1 LRTLVDVARWRA
13 ETEPDQPAFFFL
25 ADGEHESG
33 QMTYGALDR
42 QARAIADGLR
52 SRGAQRHRVLLLC
65 EPGEDFTSAFYGCL
79 YAGAL
84 AVPAYPP
91 DPLRLS
97 RTLPR
102 LRAILDNAQARFVLG
117 SREILEY
124 VTEDFGR
131 SNPLEVLP
139 IDRVAW
145 DGCGDWLPA
154 PGDDRKL
161 AFLQYTSGSTR
172 APRGIMLTHGNVM
185 SSVAAMHREDMEGV
199 VGVIWLPPYHDM
211 GLLGGV
217 LLPVYSG
224 RPIAI
229 MPPRA
234 FIERPIRWIQ
244 AISRYRAT
252 TTGAPNFAFE
262 LCVRK
267 ARREDCKG
275 LDLSCWKIAVVG
287 AEPVR
292 AETLDRFTETFAP
305 YGFRRETFLP
315 AYGLA
320 EATLNVTAGRWF
332 EPPVVRTF
340 SMRALEESR
349 AEELARDD
357 RSARRLVGCGRSWD
371 GQRVAIVD
379 PKSRRELAAGR
390 VGEIWVQSP
399 NVAKGYWNRPKET
412 ARTFAARL
420 AGSNHGTFLR
430 TGDLGFLHDGELFVV
445 GRLKELIILGGR
457 NYYPQDIEQVV
468 ARSHP
473 SLKRDAGAAFSCEI
487 AGRERLV
494 IVQEARRS
502 QRHSLDDVI
511 AGIRRELV
519 QEYLISPYAVVLI
532 AGGTLP
538 KTSSGKPR
546 RRYCRRL
553 FLDGRLECLAEWRA
567 PLAVSEGGRPEYV
580 APRTPLE
587 ERIAALWSEVLR
599 VERVGIHD
607 NFFTLGGDSLLAT
620 ELYLRLSPLV
630 PGELPL
636 EQLFERPTV
645 AGLAELVLSAQAQ
658 QEPDPGLTHLL
669 DQIEGMTEEEAD
681 ASLAAAHAAFARDDA
696 SARP

>member
-1 LRTLVDVARWRA
+1 L
-13 ETEPDQPAFFFL
+13 
-25 ADGEHESG
+25 
-33 QMTYGALDR
+33 
-42 QARAIADGLR
+42 
-52 SRGAQRHRVLLLC
+52 
-65 EPGEDFTSAFYGCL
+65 
-79 YAGAL
+79 
-84 AVPAYPP
+84 
-91 DPLRLS
+91 
-97 RTLPR
+97 
-102 LRAILDNAQARFVLG
+102 
-117 SREILEY
+117 
-124 VTEDFGR
+124 
-131 SNPLEVLP
+131 
-139 IDRVAW
+139 W
-145 DGCGDWLPA
+145 DGCADWLPE

-172 APRGIMLTHGNVM
+172 APRGIMLTHRNVM
-185 SSVAAMHREDMEGV
+185 SSVAGMHREDMDGV

-211 GLLGGV
+211 GLLCGV

-234 FIERPIRWIQ
+234 FIERPMRWMQ

-252 TTGAPNFAFE
+252 TTGAPNFAFD

-267 ARREDCKG
+267 MCRDDCVG

-305 YGFRRETFLP
+305 YGFRREAFLP

-340 SMRALEESR
+340 SLRALEESR
-349 AEELARDD
+349 AEEVTPDD

-371 GQRVAIVD
+371 GQRVTIVD
-379 PKSRRELAAGR
+379 PKGRREVAGGR

-420 AGSNHGTFLR
+420 AGSTNGTYLR
-430 TGDLGFLHDGELFVV
+430 TGDLGFVHEGELFVV

-468 ARSHP
+468 ACSHP
-473 SLKRDAGAAFSCEI
+473 SLKRDAGVAFSCDIE
-487 AGRERLV
+487 GQERLV

-502 QRHSLDDVI
+502 QRFTMDDVI

-519 QEYLISPYAVVLI
+519 KEYLISPYAVLLV

-546 RRYCRRL
+546 RRYCRHL
-553 FLDGRLECLAEWRA
+553 FLEGRLEHLAEWRA
-567 PLAVSEGGRPEYV
+567 PLAAFEEGRPEYV

-587 ERIAALWSEVLR
+587 EQIASVWAEVLR

-630 PGELPL
+630 PGQLPL

-645 AGLAELVLSAQAQ
+645 AGLAELILSAQAL
-658 QEPDPGLTHLL
+658 QESEPGLIHLL

-681 ASLAAAHAAFARDDA
+681 ASLAAAHVAFARDDA
-696 SARP
+696 AVRP